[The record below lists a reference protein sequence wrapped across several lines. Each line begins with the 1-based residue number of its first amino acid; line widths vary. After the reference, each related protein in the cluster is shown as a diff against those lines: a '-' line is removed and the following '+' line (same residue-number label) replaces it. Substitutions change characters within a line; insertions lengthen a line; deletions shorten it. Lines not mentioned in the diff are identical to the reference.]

1 MHIHISYISPKV
13 PEVYQTEHVPDAIN
27 ISPSPQAI
35 RADKWIHVL
44 GVWDSFSILSLP
56 NQSLQ
61 PPLCSWSI
69 FFFVFIILS
78 LLLTHCHCLYWGHQS
93 EVKTAS
99 LLAFI
104 LALLPIHTPPPDDCQ
119 WSSYNGH
126 FRWHCN
132 SSRFWPALPPVLLLF
147 PWLFLYLCVTQLKSI
162 SHTVHSLWCPC
173 LDFHPHFYLL
183 AWLPRV

>member
-27 ISPSPQAI
+27 ISSSPQAI
-35 RADKWIHVL
+35 RADKWIHLL

-61 PPLCSWSI
+61 PPLSSWSI
-69 FFFVFIILS
+69 YFFVFIILS

-93 EVKTAS
+93 EVKTVS

-104 LALLPIHTPPPDDCQ
+104 LGLLPIHTPPTTVSDLPIMDILDDIVIALGSDLPCSQ
-119 WSSYNGH
+119 YCCCFLDCFFICVWLSWS
-126 FRWHCN
+126 
-132 SSRFWPALPPVLLLF
+132 LF
-147 PWLFLYLCVTQLKSI
+147 PTQCTASDA
-162 SHTVHSLWCPC
+162 H
-173 LDFHPHFYLL
+173 
-183 AWLPRV
+183 A